1 MKKNR
6 NTSKKIRLTIIPV
19 KTTSPIPKDKLFEAM
34 EKINKITVS
43 VPVGAGSVLVK
54 DFIPEGTDLI
64 VCRSVKE

>member
-43 VPVGAGSVLVK
+43 VPVGAGSV
-54 DFIPEGTDLI
+54 
-64 VCRSVKE
+64 KE